1 MCYVNNI
8 HRSLASTLK
17 DKMDKNPQDWS
28 KEIRNFIQ
36 ERIKQIELLNAINE
50 IEPRAEKR
58 KTKIDSTV
66 LIREDRER

>member
-1 MCYVNNI
+1 M
-8 HRSLASTLK
+8 STTYTLRLPRQLK

-28 KEIRNFIQ
+28 EEIRNFIQ

-58 KTKIDSTV
+58 KTKIDSTT